1 MNTQRISS
9 RVAPDLS
16 KARGGVRWKN
26 LKNLK
31 NQTIRSIIMI
41 WHPEPGMTVELRYRK
56 SNRKDTPHGA
66 RGVIV
71 VASKGPGPINAAV
84 KIGDETLIVPRG
96 NLKEE
101 K

>member
-1 MNTQRISS
+1 MFAKDAAN
-9 RVAPDLS
+9 AL
-16 KARGGVRWKN
+16 GVMTLNVQQKGS
-26 LKNLK
+26 
-31 NQTIRSIIMI
+31 QMI
-41 WHPEPGMTVELRYRK
+41 WHPKPGMTVELRYQA
-56 SNRKDTPHGA
+56 SNRKTMPHGA

>member
-1 MNTQRISS
+1 M
-9 RVAPDLS
+9 A
-16 KARGGVRWKN
+16 
-26 LKNLK
+26 
-31 NQTIRSIIMI
+31 
-41 WHPEPGMTVELRYRK
+41 VELMYRK

-71 VASKGPGPINAAV
+71 AASKGPGPISAAV
-84 KIGDETLIVPRG
+84 KIGNEIMIVPRG